1 MHSVRPASFRYQSQ
15 TKTLQ
20 EKTNSRP
27 LSLIN
32 IDAKIL
38 NEIVADRVQHFKGL
52 CTNLNFSW
60 NLRMVQH
67 IKIKV
72 IYHVSIMKE
81 NNNYSIDAEKALDKM
96 QHTFMIKTLSK
107 LGTERNYF
115 IKSRQRFMTLY
126 KMW

>member
-1 MHSVRPASFRYQSQ
+1 
-15 TKTLQ
+15 
-20 EKTNSRP
+20 
-27 LSLIN
+27 
-32 IDAKIL
+32 
-38 NEIVADRVQHFKGL
+38 
-52 CTNLNFSW
+52 
-60 NLRMVQH
+60 MVQH

-107 LGTERNYF
+107 LGTESIYF
-115 IKSRQRFMTLY
+115 IKSRQRFKTLY